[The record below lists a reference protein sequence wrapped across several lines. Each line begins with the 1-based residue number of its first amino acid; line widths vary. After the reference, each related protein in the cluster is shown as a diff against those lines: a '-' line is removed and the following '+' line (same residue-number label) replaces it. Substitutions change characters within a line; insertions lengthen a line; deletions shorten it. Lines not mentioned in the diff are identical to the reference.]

1 MKKIVVIGAGIA
13 GLSVAWKL
21 SEKGYKVDVV
31 ESDTSIGGL
40 AKSIKI
46 ENYLFDIGPHSF
58 FSEDEEIF
66 KKVMDLFKG
75 ELDEMPKYTNRS
87 FKILFNGKY
96 VDYPISAKG
105 ILFKWDFFQQFY
117 VL

>member
-1 MKKIVVIGAGIA
+1 MKKIVVIGGGVT

-31 ESDTSIGGL
+31 ESNTSIGGL

-75 ELDEMPKYTNRS
+75 ELDECPNTLIGALKYYSMVNTLI
-87 FKILFNGKY
+87 ILYQQK
-96 VDYPISAKG
+96 VSCS
-105 ILFKWDFFQQFY
+105 KWDFFQQFY